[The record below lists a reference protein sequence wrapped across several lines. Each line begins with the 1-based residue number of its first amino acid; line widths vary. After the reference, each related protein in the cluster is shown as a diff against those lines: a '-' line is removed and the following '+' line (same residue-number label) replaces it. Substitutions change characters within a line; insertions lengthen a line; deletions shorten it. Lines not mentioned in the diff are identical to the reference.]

1 MPYFPTPDAR
11 HGRDTRDT
19 RADVSEDMLAQVLS
33 ASRGEYVAPEDVRPH
48 EVATPPAGDAL
59 TQLREHSTQRLQAYT
74 EAMGRHAGVR
84 GDSDVERETVGPDAE
99 LDAPDAADAPIQ
111 PEQQIQAAKRPRVPR
126 AVAGAFSTNAHYVLA
141 QRGSGKADEAHNVL
155 SLGI

>member
-11 HGRDTRDT
+11 HGRDTRGTTDA
-19 RADVSEDMLAQVLS
+19 RADVPEDMLAQVLS

-48 EVATPPAGDAL
+48 EVAAPPAGDAVA
-59 TQLREHSTQRLQAYT
+59 QLREHSTQQLQAYT
-74 EAMGRHAGVR
+74 EAMDRHAGVR
-84 GDSDVERETVGPDAE
+84 GDDVEDEGAGADAE
-99 LDAPDAADAPIQ
+99 FDAVDAPVQ
-111 PEQQIQAAKRPRVPR
+111 SEQQLQAAKRPRVPR
-126 AVAGAFSTNAHYVLA
+126 AVAGAFSANAHYVIS

>member
-1 MPYFPTPDAR
+1 MPYFPMPDAR
-11 HGRDTRDT
+11 HGHDKVDA
-19 RADVSEDMLAQVLS
+19 RADVPEDMLAQVLS
-33 ASRGEYVAPEDVRPH
+33 ASRGEYVAPEDLRPH
-48 EVATPPAGDAL
+48 EVAVPPAGDAL

-84 GDSDVERETVGPDAE
+84 DDSDIGGETTGADAE
-99 LDAPDAADAPIQ
+99 LDAADAPVQ

-126 AVAGAFSTNAHYVLA
+126 AVAGAFSANAHYVLT

>member
-1 MPYFPTPDAR
+1 MPYFPIPDAR
-11 HGRDTRDT
+11 HGRNIHDTH
-19 RADVSEDMLAQVLS
+19 ADVPEDMLAQVLS

-48 EVATPPAGDAL
+48 EMTAPPHGDAVV
-59 TQLREHSTQRLQAYT
+59 QLREHSTQQLQAYI
-74 EAMGRHAGVR
+74 EAMGRHASVR
-84 GDSDVERETVGPDAE
+84 GGSDVEGETAGVDAE
-99 LDAPDAADAPIQ
+99 LDAVDAPIQ

-126 AVAGAFSTNAHYVLA
+126 AVAGAFSANAHYVLT

>member
-1 MPYFPTPDAR
+1 M
-11 HGRDTRDT
+11 
-19 RADVSEDMLAQVLS
+19 S

-48 EVATPPAGDAL
+48 EVAAPSAGDAL
-59 TQLREHSTQRLQAYT
+59 AQLREHSTQRLQAYT
-74 EAMGRHAGVR
+74 EAMGRHASVR
-84 GDSDVERETVGPDAE
+84 GGSDVESETVDADAE
-99 LDAPDAADAPIQ
+99 LDAVDAPIQ

-126 AVAGAFSTNAHYVLA
+126 AVAGAFSANAHYVLT